1 MSEWQNDKE
10 LFEIM
15 KKEVYTGVLC
25 DMLDTI
31 GYSHQY
37 LPHEI

>member
-1 MSEWQNDKE
+1 MVEWKNDKE
-10 LFEIM
+10 LFEIL

-25 DMLDTI
+25 DMLDTL

-37 LPHEI
+37 LPR